1 MRGGKKGERR
11 RGCDKMFSVSDTM
24 VLVAL
29 LEMESVSEVAATSLP
44 TEANYLLLL
53 HGFIAKLEGP
63 YRGIKSL
70 CCRVSKKKAL
80 CDDLEEG
87 CREHGGCLLAR
98 CIFILQLN
106 TTKYN

>member
-1 MRGGKKGERR
+1 
-11 RGCDKMFSVSDTM
+11 MFSVSDTM

-29 LEMESVSEVAATSLP
+29 LGMESVSEVATTSLP
-44 TEANYLLLL
+44 TEAHYLLLL
-53 HGFIAKLEGP
+53 HNFIANLEGP

-80 CDDLEEG
+80 CDDKEG
-87 CREHGGCLLAR
+87 CREHSGCLLAR